1 MCATPTARCT
11 QVREAQ
17 GRLTVAVNLGLLL
30 RVCLVP
36 LFVNLF
42 TQFSW
47 VPLRHATSRIILW
60 LSSLL
65 GLDAFAVTTD
75 TILVQ
80 SEYLRFVPRCTMMD
94 AYFGAI
100 PLLWG
105 WRVSLMKNAG
115 QLARLFV
122 VVFVV
127 NIVRLQLDT
136 LLHVNGVPRSVSHE
150 AITGAAYWVVLAW
163 VLRHRA
169 WEGERVVLLR
179 EPWLLSYLRSWPK
192 RAAHS
197 SEGEPVS

>member
-1 MCATPTARCT
+1 
-11 QVREAQ
+11 VRP
-17 GRLTVAVNLGLLL
+17 TVAVNLGLLL

-42 TQFSW
+42 KQFSW
-47 VPLRHATSRIILW
+47 MPLRHATSRIILW

-65 GLDAFAVTTD
+65 GLHVAAVSAD
-75 TILVQ
+75 TIMV
-80 SEYLRFVPRCTMMD
+80 ENVCYIFVARCTMMD

-105 WRVSLMKNAG
+105 WHVSLMKNAG

-127 NIVRLQLDT
+127 NIVRLQVDT
-136 LLHVNGVPRSVSHE
+136 FLHAHGVPRPVSHE
-150 AITGAAYWVVLAW
+150 AITGVAYWVVLAW